1 MTIGRIDHFALG
13 VPDLEAAIRRFTG
26 PLGLRLIR
34 RGTVG
39 RTGSAMA
46 MVGDGTGMKIE
57 LIETAGLDA
66 PVLLHIAF
74 RSDDVASDAPGL
86 RDGAGFELLRG
97 PNPLPAAAALSALF
111 SDRDGLEMQIIQYEE
126 GSPDTV
132 QWDASTAAEGRS

>member
-26 PLGLRLIR
+26 LLNLRLIR

-66 PVLLHIAF
+66 PALLHIAF
-74 RSDDVASDAPGL
+74 RSDDVTNDTDVAQ
-86 RDGAGFELLRG
+86 RDGLTLLRG
-97 PNPLPAAAALSALF
+97 PNPLPAAAALSTLF
-111 SDRDGLEMQIIQYEE
+111 ADGAGLELQIIQYEA
-126 GSPDTV
+126 GSLDIV
-132 QWDASTAAEGRS
+132 EWDAPSLEGKRS